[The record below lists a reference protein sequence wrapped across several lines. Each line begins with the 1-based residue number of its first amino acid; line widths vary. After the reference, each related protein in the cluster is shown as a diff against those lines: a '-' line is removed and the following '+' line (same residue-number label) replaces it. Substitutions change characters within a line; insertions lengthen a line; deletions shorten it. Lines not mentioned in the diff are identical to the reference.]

1 MKKDD
6 KAPRKKLSLNF
17 GTEGK
22 LPTQLQEKL
31 QHIKAL
37 YKKAP
42 SENMAPVKEE
52 VKKEMIVALNPE
64 AEKKAKAIQH
74 EKDQHALKK
83 HAYRQRLE
91 KKKQALDWLCE
102 QYPLCF
108 SKGEPKPLKRRVEK
122 DVLAGI
128 PSDLPFSRLN
138 IREAIAYYV
147 SSPKYR
153 KALITATHRYDLQ
166 GHPGEEVT
174 IEQQEFAQTKFAEYA
189 ERKKKFEIEKKGRL
203 KANNEKQ
210 DPSSKNK

>member
-17 GTEGK
+17 GAEEK
-22 LPTQLQEKL
+22 LPTQLQEKR

-37 YKKAP
+37 YEKAS

-52 VKKEMIVALNPE
+52 VKKETVVALNPE
-64 AEKKAKAIQH
+64 ADKKAKAIQH
-74 EKDQHALKK
+74 EKDQQALKK

-108 SKGEPKPLKRRVEK
+108 NKDEPKPLKRRIEK
-122 DVLAGI
+122 DVLASNI
-128 PSDLPFSRLN
+128 PADLLFSRLN

-147 SSPKYR
+147 SSLKYR
-153 KALITATHRYDLQ
+153 KTLITATHRYDLQ
-166 GHPGEEVT
+166 GQPVEEVT
-174 IEQQEFAQTKFAEYA
+174 IEQQEFAQVQLTEYA
-189 ERKKKFEIEKKGRL
+189 ERKKKFESAKKGF
-203 KANNEKQ
+203 KKK
-210 DPSSKNK
+210 D